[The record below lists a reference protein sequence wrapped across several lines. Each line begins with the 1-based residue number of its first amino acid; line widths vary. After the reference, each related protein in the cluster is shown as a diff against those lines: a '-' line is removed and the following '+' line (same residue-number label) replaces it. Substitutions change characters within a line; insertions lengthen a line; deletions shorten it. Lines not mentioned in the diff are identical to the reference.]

1 MLCNKNPR
9 ADAMI
14 VKIAQNYL
22 CALVETKTKKPAGF
36 FNFVDFG
43 ANTQIQCVSE
53 HVQFKIHL

>member
-9 ADAMI
+9 AKAMI
-14 VKIAQNYL
+14 VKNGQNCQ

-53 HVQFKIHL
+53 HV